1 MFNGL
6 MSFKG
11 YKSTKKHRSDIKKLL
26 VGKVSREEAVDII
39 TYSYLSALESLERNL
54 FKDKDIVL
62 RAIQDHDESQA
73 NVDSCIADIQS
84 GGSLKDIEKI
94 GIKRL
99 AEDYRDNID
108 FFLIAATSYTD
119 RHNTYFVDHYMRSTF
134 PFDKSSTNP
143 MTVLPYDELWCDIE
157 NNPHYDKIWDELMKE
172 EEEDSKYA
180 KETLDPRIFKP
191 EPSCIKHLY
200 DFLSSLHRSYDNLF
214 STASPVYDKFGQP
227 LGTFQI
233 PVCVSRKIFGDDAP
247 EKYGLPDEKY
257 IAQAIPHLDFHGYI
271 EEAPIHTMSF
281 FALETDGSLVWD
293 KSLLADCEI
302 PLKNGDIW
310 NKAFGSQPRKELLFD
325 EDK

>member
-11 YKSTKKHRSDIKKLL
+11 YRTTKKRQREYKKVLS
-26 VGKVSREEAVDII
+26 GKANREEVIDTI
-39 TYSYLSALESLERNL
+39 TYCYLSQLETLEDNL
-54 FKDKDIVL
+54 FSEKDTVLKAIQSHEENQKMVDDSVKDIL
-62 RAIQDHDESQA
+62 NNGD
-73 NVDSCIADIQS
+73 
-84 GGSLKDIEKI
+84 LKEIEKI
-94 GIKRL
+94 GIE
-99 AEDYRDNID
+99 AMSSNYRDD
-108 FFLIAATSYTD
+108 VDTFLICSIIYPK
-119 RHNTYFVDHYMRSTF
+119 RFSTYLVDYYMRSTF

-143 MTVLPYDELWCDIE
+143 MAVLPYDELWRDIE
-157 NNPHYDKIWDELMKE
+157 NNPHYDKIWDEVME
-172 EEEDSKYA
+172 EAEEDARYDKVS
-180 KETLDPRIFKP
+180 LNPLLFKP
-191 EPSCIKHLY
+191 EPSCIKRLY
-200 DFLSSLHRSYDNLF
+200 EFLSSLHRSYNNLF

-281 FALETDGSLVWD
+281 FALQTDGDLTWD

-310 NKAFGSQPRKELLFD
+310 NKAFGSRPRKELLFD